1 MLSDAGSTPAASTI
15 FCEIESGILGTPG
28 LQLSQVVVARV
39 EAFLRAVEA
48 ILALIQ
54 VILLKTSHL
63 QEMVEQTLFEWLVA
77 VDRHREAN
85 DASFLSVNVMTSLS
99 S

>member
-1 MLSDAGSTPAASTI
+1 
-15 FCEIESGILGTPG
+15 
-28 LQLSQVVVARV
+28 V

-48 ILALIQ
+48 IFALIQ
-54 VILLKTSHL
+54 VILLYTSHL
-63 QEMVEQTLFEWLVA
+63 QEMVEQTFFERLVA

-85 DASFLSVNVMTSLS
+85 DASLFSVNVMTPLS